1 MRTLRERPTVG
12 RGIRWSAATA
22 LAVAAL
28 LVAGAFPARAQVPAL
43 PEVPP
48 EVEGAIQTAQDTL
61 IPLLIQASQAAQPVA
76 NALGF
81 ALRPQCAL
89 TGAAVLVVT
98 VAGGALPVSPGF
110 AATPVLIFCAAAF
123 SPGPADPI
131 FLDIDKQYGKQIQND
146 TVKPFINII
155 ADALDPVRPEYQ
167 DVCGVLALLGSAP
180 RQVPPPFHRFDLI
193 QRICKG

>member
-1 MRTLRERPTVG
+1 
-12 RGIRWSAATA
+12 
-22 LAVAAL
+22 L

-61 IPLLIQASQAAQPVA
+61 IPLLVQASQAAQPVA

-81 ALRPQCAL
+81 ALRPECAL

-110 AATPVLIFCAAAF
+110 AATPILIFCAAAF

-131 FLDIDKQYGKQIQND
+131 FKDFDSQYGAQVHS
-146 TVKPFINII
+146 TVKPIINII

-180 RQVPPPFHRFDLI
+180 RQVPPPFNRFDLI
-193 QRICKG
+193 QRVCKG